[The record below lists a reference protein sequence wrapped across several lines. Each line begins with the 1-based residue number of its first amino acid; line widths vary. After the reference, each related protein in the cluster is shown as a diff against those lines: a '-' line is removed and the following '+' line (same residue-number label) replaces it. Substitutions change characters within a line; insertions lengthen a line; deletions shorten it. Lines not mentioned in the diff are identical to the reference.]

1 LEIDMAEL
9 IPFLRV
15 VFRAIVRAF
24 LPAAFEATRDAA
36 RDTCEDARPQ
46 PELKARLQNRVRAT
60 WGRAGAVG
68 AVALCALLAAGCGV
82 KTVYIPP
89 GEPVRLR
96 QPVKRAKVWVM
107 DADGNPRASRMTIP
121 EGWYALADDEK
132 PSETTKPPTCP
143 PVATPP
149 DEWPQ
154 DENRVCVPF
163 HFITA
168 LP

>member
-1 LEIDMAEL
+1 MKEMIS
-9 IPFLRV
+9 FLTV
-15 VFRAIVRAF
+15 VLRAIVRAF
-24 LPAAFEATRDAA
+24 LPAAFETTRDAA

-68 AVALCALLAAGCGV
+68 TLAFCALLVTGCGTRV
-82 KTVYIPP
+82 FLVPE

-96 QPVKRAKVWVM
+96 KPIKRAAVWVM
-107 DADGNPRASRMTIP
+107 DENGRPVASKVTLP
-121 EGWYALADDEK
+121 AGWYALPVPDKDDPQEVIEK
-132 PSETTKPPTCP
+132 PISP

-149 DEWPQ
+149 DECPQ

>member
-1 LEIDMAEL
+1 MTDLL
-9 IPFLRV
+9 LFLRV

-24 LPAAFEATRDAA
+24 LPAAFETAKEAA

-68 AVALCALLAAGCGV
+68 TLALCILMAGCGTRAILV
-82 KTVYIPP
+82 PD

-96 QPVKRAKVWVM
+96 KPIKRAAVWVM
-107 DADGNPRASRMTIP
+107 DAEGKPVASKVTLP
-121 EGWYALADDEK
+121 AGWYALAVPDRDDPQEIIEK
-132 PSETTKPPTCP
+132 PVSP

-149 DEWPQ
+149 DECPG

-163 HFITA
+163 HFTSA
-168 LP
+168 LM

>member
-1 LEIDMAEL
+1 MAEL

-121 EGWYALADDEK
+121 EGWYALSLDDKDDPQEIIEK
-132 PSETTKPPTCP
+132 PASP

-149 DEWPQ
+149 DEQPQ
-154 DENRVCVPF
+154 EPPRICIPF
-163 HFITA
+163 FTTA
-168 LP
+168 LQ

>member
-1 LEIDMAEL
+1 MTDLL
-9 IPFLRV
+9 LFLRV

-24 LPAAFEATRDAA
+24 LPAAFETAKEAA

-68 AVALCALLAAGCGV
+68 ALALCALLAAGCG
-82 KTVYIPP
+82 TRAVYIQS

-96 QPVKRAKVWVM
+96 QPVKKAKVWVM
-107 DADGNPRASRMTIP
+107 DANGNPVPSRMTIP
-121 EGWYALADDEK
+121 EGWYALEVPDDDE
-132 PSETTKPPTCP
+132 PAETIKAPTSP

-149 DEWPQ
+149 DECPG
-154 DENRVCVPF
+154 DAPRICIPF
-163 HFITA
+163 FTA
-168 LP
+168 SLQ